1 LTLSTAA
8 WRSSSF
14 SGVINGWSDL
24 SRFSC
29 KTNLQTLLKHELVCF
44 VTSGHA
50 ISKKISET
58 DCWLVVD
65 VLRQIKETF
74 YWSVLV

>member
-1 LTLSTAA
+1 LTLSTPA

-29 KTNLQTLLKHELVCF
+29 KTNLQKLLKHELVYF
-44 VTSGHA
+44 VTSGHV

-58 DCWLVVD
+58 D
-65 VLRQIKETF
+65 
-74 YWSVLV
+74 